1 MASLTTIRQALSD
14 TVDNVPGLRAFP
26 TFQSQVNPP
35 VAIIIPQRGQM
46 MTWDTEDNSVTYFLQ
61 IVLLVSYGE
70 DASSQAA
77 LDALLDST
85 GANSVLG
92 ALRASPSLGG
102 QVNYCI
108 PVSVGGYGTTEWAGS
123 QYYGCTIGVQAVVL

>member
-1 MASLTTIRQALSD
+1 MAGLSTIRQALSD

-35 VAIIIPQRGQM
+35 VAIIMPQRGQLI
-46 MTWDTEDNSVTYFLQ
+46 TWDTLEGSVTYSLQ
-61 IVLLVSYGE
+61 VVLLVSYGE

-77 LDALLDST
+77 MDAFLDST

-92 ALRASPSLGG
+92 VLRTTPTLGG
-102 QVNYCI
+102 VVQYCE
-108 PVSVGGYGTTEWAGS
+108 PVSVSGYGTIEWAGS
-123 QYYGCTIGVQAVVL
+123 QYYGCTVNVQAVVL